1 MADKGRLDD
10 IGNEVKGKAQ
20 QAAGD
25 LTGDDEL
32 KARGQG
38 NETKGKVGQ
47 AAEDVKDAVK
57 DTADDIKDT
66 MKR

>member
-10 IGNEVKGKAQ
+10 VGNEIKGKTQ
-20 QAAGD
+20 KAAGD

>member
-10 IGNEVKGKAQ
+10 VGNEIKGKTQ
-20 QAAGD
+20 KAAGD

-38 NETKGKVGQ
+38 NETKGKLGQ
-47 AAEDVKDAVK
+47 AAEDVKDAAK
-57 DTADDIKDT
+57 DIKDT

>member
-10 IGNEVKGKAQ
+10 IGNEIKGKTQ
-20 QAAGD
+20 KGAGD

-38 NETKGKVGQ
+38 NEVKGKVGQ
-47 AAEDVKDAVK
+47 AAEDVKDAAK
-57 DTADDIKDT
+57 DIKDT